1 MPSTA
6 IVPSHPLMLGGTGG
20 GVDARIRSARGR
32 SRTGCARFRKPA
44 LYPLSYK
51 GVRHCFRGPGTMP
64 IPCTRR
70 PCGHDPAWP
79 AVRRRAPRPGVEP
92 ESMRGRP
99 PRGMRANAPDTY
111 ARPRSAMPIKPVSPA
126 GFQTPFHG
134 PALADR
140 RADGARVEL
149 ARGFRP
155 NSLSGTAPLPH
166 GPPSMPVFRR
176 AGTPGEV
183 LTFCE
188 LSRRMRV
195 PRQSSCAPPPGFG
208 PEPHARLRR
217 AMGASPPLPR
227 ARPGGVCR

>member
-1 MPSTA
+1 MTP
-6 IVPSHPLMLGGTGG
+6 H
-20 GVDARIRSARGR
+20 GR
-32 SRTGCARFRKPA
+32 RFAAEP
-44 LYPLSYK
+44 
-51 GVRHCFRGPGTMP
+51 
-64 IPCTRR
+64 
-70 PCGHDPAWP
+70 
-79 AVRRRAPRPGVEP
+79 PRPGVEP

-134 PALADR
+134 PAPADR

-176 AGTPGEV
+176 AGTPGEA

-217 AMGASPPLPR
+217 AMGTAGRGLPLACVFRTPGHAFSYVFRTFAFCAWWSRRDSNPRPPRCERGALPLGDGPEENGSR
-227 ARPGGVCR
+227 APCRQTWGRP